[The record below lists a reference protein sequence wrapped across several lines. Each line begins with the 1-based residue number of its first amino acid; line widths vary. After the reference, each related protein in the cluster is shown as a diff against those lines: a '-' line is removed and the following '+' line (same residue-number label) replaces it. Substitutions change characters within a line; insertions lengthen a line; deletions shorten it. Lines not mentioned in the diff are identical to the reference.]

1 MDLSNNNPITLVNTN
16 HDHSSAE
23 ASVVKQ
29 VEEYGYHKVDKSF
42 AKSFSLAIYAGA
54 FIAIAFVFY
63 ITVTTGAGDAPWG
76 VVRFAGGLAFSLG
89 LILVVVCDGQLFTST
104 VLSTVGWAQGR
115 FSTTE
120 LLKCWGRVYVG
131 NFVGAMI
138 MLTLVIVAQMHL
150 LDGGEWGIS
159 ALKLAHHK
167 IEHNWA
173 QAFALGI
180 LCNLLV
186 CLGTWM
192 TFTSKDMLTKSF
204 LLILPVAMFVSSG
217 FEHSIANMFMVPLG
231 IAIKALS
238 DPSFYISHGYVAA
251 DFADLTLSN
260 FIFHNLIPV
269 TLGNIVGGGVFVGL
283 GYWLIENEGKNKDT
297 AVQKSITNSLTH
309 NDSKPLTTFGETL
322 IMKSALDKLT
332 VKDIMDTA
340 PLVLTKDQD
349 IYQAL
354 SLLDEHQIT
363 AAPIVDQT
371 QHLIGFVSQQDILRL
386 LWSEEYSAELN
397 YNVGNAMQTEILT
410 VDAAEPATALLEF
423 MVVDKEKLF
432 PVNDNGIL
440 TSRIYQSY
448 EERLKSASSNH
459 PSIYPVIEA
468 GKLCGIITR
477 RQLSSLIV
485 KEYAPH
491 SKAINAA

>member
-1 MDLSNNNPITLVNTN
+1 
-16 HDHSSAE
+16 
-23 ASVVKQ
+23 
-29 VEEYGYHKVDKSF
+29 
-42 AKSFSLAIYAGA
+42 
-54 FIAIAFVFY
+54 
-63 ITVTTGAGDAPWG
+63 
-76 VVRFAGGLAFSLG
+76 
-89 LILVVVCDGQLFTST
+89 
-104 VLSTVGWAQGR
+104 
-115 FSTTE
+115 
-120 LLKCWGRVYVG
+120 
-131 NFVGAMI
+131 MI
-138 MLTLVIVAQMHL
+138 MLTLVVVAQMHL

-192 TFTSKDMLTKSF
+192 TFTSKDVLTKSV

-231 IAIKALS
+231 LAIKALS
-238 DPSFYISHGYVAA
+238 DPSFYIAHGLTAA
-251 DFADLTLSN
+251 EFSDLTLSN

-283 GYWLIENEGKNKDT
+283 GYWLIENEGKE
-297 AVQKSITNSLTH
+297 KSTTLPTTVTTNLTH
-309 NDSKPLTTFGETL
+309 NDSQPLTTFGETL
-322 IMKSALDKLT
+322 IMKSALDKLL

-340 PLVLTKDQD
+340 PLVLTKEQN

-386 LWSEEYSAELN
+386 LWSEEYSAELA
-397 YNVGNAMQTEILT
+397 YTVGHAMQTEILT

-432 PVNDNGIL
+432 PVNDSGVL

-448 EERLKSASSNH
+448 EERLKSASTNN
-459 PSIYPVIEA
+459 PSVYPVIED

-491 SKAINAA
+491 SKAIDAA